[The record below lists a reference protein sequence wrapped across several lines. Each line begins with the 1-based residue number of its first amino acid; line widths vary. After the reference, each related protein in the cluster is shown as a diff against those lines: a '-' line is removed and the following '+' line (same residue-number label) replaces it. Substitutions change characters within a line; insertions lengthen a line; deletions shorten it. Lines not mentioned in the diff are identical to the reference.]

1 MKRKHLLYIILL
13 SVLITGCSK
22 YGYVRLNYPQEPQM
36 YLPEGV
42 NNIAVVNRSL
52 TTEEDEKSKIAEAIG
67 TAEIAGSD
75 RHASE
80 QCLTAVFQGLN
91 GYRGLQIIFPERTHL
106 YGTGTREVPEL
117 LEWDQVEEICKN
129 AGADVLLVLENFD
142 SNSDL
147 ILAAAVEQVTS
158 LVLTGQPTDPVPNR
172 VRMNVYSYWRMYD
185 PLTRKIIDQYQHT
198 HYMMF
203 DLQGTV
209 PPLNALPETAYEAGR
224 AFSER
229 YLPGYYTVKR
239 DLYKKGKG
247 KSKKRFEAG
256 FRRTEVAN
264 WKEAIEI
271 WQEVLENAKRKTAG
285 RACLNIAVAYE
296 VLGETDK
303 ALDWAKRSYEDYKD
317 KLGKDYAKVLLRRK
331 RLEN

>member
-1 MKRKHLLYIILL
+1 MRKKLILYPVLL
-13 SVLITGCSK
+13 SILISACSK
-22 YGYVRLNYPQEPQM
+22 YGYVSLDYPQEPRK
-36 YLPEGV
+36 YLPDNV
-42 NNIAVVNRSL
+42 KNIALVNRSL
-52 TTEEDEKSKIAEAIG
+52 TKEEDNKAKIAEAIG

-80 QCLTAVFQGLN
+80 QCLTAISNYLN
-91 GYRGLQIIFPERTHL
+91 GYRGISIIFPEGTHL
-106 YGTGTREVPEL
+106 YGTGTREHPEL
-117 LEWDQVEEICKN
+117 LDWDHVQEICD
-129 AGADVLLVLENFD
+129 ASGADVLLALENFD

-147 ILAAAVEQVTS
+147 ILAAAAEQITS
-158 LVLTGQPTDPVPNR
+158 LILTGEPTDPIPNR

-185 PLTRKIIDQYQHT
+185 PRIREIIDMHQHT
-198 HYMMF
+198 SF
-203 DLQGTV
+203 LNFEIQGNV

-224 AFSER
+224 DYSAR
-229 YLPGYYTVKR
+229 YLPGYYTVRR

-264 WKEAIEI
+264 WKDAIEI
-271 WQEVLENAKRKTAG
+271 WEEVLESAKRKSAG

-303 ALDWAKRSYEDYKD
+303 AITWARRSYEDYKD
-317 KLGKDYAKVLLRRK
+317 KLGKDYAKILQSRK
-331 RLEN
+331 NLEY

>member
-1 MKRKHLLYIILL
+1 MKRVYVFYLALFSIL
-13 SVLITGCSK
+13 VAGCSK

-52 TTEEDEKSKIAEAIG
+52 TTEEDNKSKIAEAIG

-75 RHASE
+75 RQASE
-80 QCLTAVFQGLN
+80 QCLTGVFQGLN
-91 GYRGLQIIFPERTHL
+91 GYRGVQIIFPEGTHL
-106 YGTGTREVPEL
+106 YGTGTREVPEPL
-117 LEWDQVEEICKN
+117 DWDQVEEICNK
-129 AGADVLLVLENFD
+129 AGADVLLALENFD

-147 ILAAAVEQVTS
+147 LLAAAVEQVTS
-158 LVLTGQPTDPVPNR
+158 LVITGHPTDPVPNQ

-198 HYMMF
+198 NYMTFNM
-203 DLQGTV
+203 QGAV

-224 AFSER
+224 AFSAR

-247 KSKKRFEAG
+247 KSKKRFEAA

-264 WKEAIEI
+264 WQEAIEI
-271 WQEVLENAKRKTAG
+271 WEELVDKVKRKTAG

-296 VLGETDK
+296 VLGNTDQ
-303 ALDWAKRSYEDYKD
+303 ALEWAQRSYMDYRD

-331 RLEN
+331 SLEY